1 MEIYIIYAVCAYI
14 YICIAMNITYVCMYA
29 LPFDSAIPLL

>member
-1 MEIYIIYAVCAYI
+1 MYGNIYYICSVCI